1 MSNPPVATGA
11 PPAIVDPVAS
21 RAIGS
26 DFVDRLR
33 VNSEYVVIPLFALLV
48 AAVLFGVFL
57 LAIGKSPA
65 DFVAYVW
72 RGGFGTAFSFQNTLQ
87 RSAPL
92 ILTALAVAIPAR
104 IGLIMIGGEGA
115 LVLGGFAAGA
125 LAIPLVGH
133 APPIVALVLMA
144 IFAMIVG
151 AFWVGVSGYL
161 RYARGVNETISSLL
175 LTYIGIAIMNFFVE
189 GSLRDLSNPN
199 KPSTM
204 PIGDAYMIG
213 KIPGTQVHW
222 GFAYGVALCVGL
234 YFLMA
239 RTTFGFA
246 ARVTGG
252 NFRAALAQGL
262 PVGKLIVAC
271 TAIAGACAG
280 LAGFF
285 EVAAIQGR
293 ANASL
298 AAGYGFTG
306 ILVSFLARHNPLVIP
321 PVAILLGGLVASGGL
336 IQRRM
341 DLPDATVLVLQGLIF
356 VVLLTSETL
365 YGRFAIFRPG
375 SGQDR
380 K

>member
-1 MSNPPVATGA
+1 MANISEPLSAGLISAAKAPSDLSVRIRRGA
-11 PPAIVDPVAS
+11 
-21 RAIGS
+21 
-26 DFVDRLR
+26 
-33 VNSEYVVIPLFALLV
+33 EYVAIPLFALIV
-48 AAVLFGVFL
+48 SSVLFSLFL
-57 LAIGKSPA
+57 LALGKSPIE
-65 DFVAYVW
+65 FFELVE

-87 RSAPL
+87 RSSPL

-104 IGLIMIGGEGA
+104 IGLVMIGGEGA
-115 LVLGGFAAGA
+115 LVLGGFAAA
-125 LAIPLVGH
+125 AIAIPLVGH
-133 APPIVALVLMA
+133 FPPSATLFLMA
-144 IFAMIVG
+144 VVGVAVG
-151 AFWVGVSGYL
+151 ACWVGIAGAL
-161 RYARGVNETISSLL
+161 RYYRGVNETISSLL

-222 GFAYGVALCVGL
+222 GFAYGILLCIAL
-234 YFLMA
+234 YFLIA

-262 PVGKLIVAC
+262 PVGRLIVAC
-271 TAIAGACAG
+271 SAIAGACAG
-280 LAGFF
+280 LSGFF

-306 ILVSFLARHNPLVIP
+306 ILVSFLARHN
-321 PVAILLGGLVASGGL
+321 
-336 IQRRM
+336 
-341 DLPDATVLVLQGLIF
+341 
-356 VVLLTSETL
+356 
-365 YGRFAIFRPG
+365 
-375 SGQDR
+375 
-380 K
+380 